1 MPALERTAPLS
12 LLALLLLSSAS
23 SPAGTVS
30 LTFRPSFQTS
40 GVGALV
46 NVDIIAVSGDDTDDA
61 VGAMGVILAW
71 DPAYLQFVG
80 FDNTNAGYN
89 WRHSDLAPADPDGI
103 NDDLTDG
110 DLYYVAQ
117 VQLGDPAMVPPAPGL
132 LVTTVQ
138 FTALQET
145 DLTTIGY
152 LESLGQFTETQIID
166 FNTSLPITGSIDDIA
181 EVAICPLPGCT
192 SDLDGDCDVDQA
204 DLGALLAA
212 YNQDDGG
219 DIDGDGDTDQAD
231 LGILLSEYGNICY

>member
-1 MPALERTAPLS
+1 MSVLRRTAPLS
-12 LLALLLLSSAS
+12 IFALLTLSGPS

-46 NVDIIAVSGDDTDDA
+46 NVDLIAVSDDGTDDA

-80 FDNTNAGYN
+80 FDNTNAGYH
-89 WRHSDLAPADPDGI
+89 WYHSGLAPADPDGI

-117 VQLGDPAMVPPAPGL
+117 CQLGDPAMVPPAPGL

-145 DLTTIGY
+145 DLTSIGY

-166 FNTSLPITGSIDDIA
+166 FNTSLPITGSIDAVA

-204 DLGALLAA
+204 DLGELLSW
-212 YNQDDGG
+212 YNLGAGG
-219 DIDGDGDTDQAD
+219 DVDGDGDTDQAD
-231 LGILLSEYGNICY
+231 LGLLLSEYGNVCY